1 MKKIINSALIG
12 SCCLLGLITSSTA
25 QPLKVNGVSST
36 VKTSLNLYSFN
47 KVLTIEKSTS
57 LPDILNYAA
66 SQGFDA
72 VDITGYFFPGYPNV
86 PSDEYINQ
94 IKKHTFLLGLDIS
107 GTGVKNDF
115 TNPDPK
121 KRAEDIQLVKNWI
134 DVAVKLG
141 APVIRV
147 FSGPI
152 PKGYENKREE
162 VERYLVEALAEC
174 AKYGEKRGVLVGVQN
189 HGDFLQT
196 ADQVIRVVKAV
207 NSKWL
212 GTIVDTG
219 YFLTKD
225 PYQDVAKVMP
235 YAVNFQVKESPFGP
249 RSPIKTDLVKLLQIV
264 KESGYRGYLPIETL
278 EIKGEP
284 RPVPD
289 LPYDAYKKVPPFLKD
304 LQTAIGKIY
313 Q

>member
-1 MKKIINSALIG
+1 MKKIINSSIALAL
-12 SCCLLGLITSSTA
+12 CFFGLKSTIA
-25 QPLKVNGVSST
+25 QPLKVDGVSST

-47 KVLTIEKSTS
+47 KVLTVDKTATLE
-57 LPDILNYAA
+57 DIIDYSA

-72 VDITGYFFPGYPNV
+72 IDITAYFFPGYPNI
-86 PSDEYINQ
+86 PSDEYINK
-94 IKKHTFLLGLDIS
+94 IKKRAFLLGLDIS

-115 TNPDPK
+115 TNPDAK
-121 KRAEDIQLVKNWI
+121 KRAEDIQLVKKWI
-134 DVAVKLG
+134 DVAEKLG
-141 APVIRV
+141 TPVIRV

-152 PKGYENKREE
+152 PKGYEDKRDV
-162 VERYLVEALAEC
+162 VEKYLIEALTEC
-174 AKYGEKRGVLVGVQN
+174 AKYGEKKGVLVGVQN

-196 ADQVIRVVKAV
+196 ADQVIRVVKGV
-207 NSKWL
+207 NSKWF

-225 PYQDVAKVMP
+225 PYQDIAKVMP

-249 RSPIKTDLVKLLQIV
+249 RSPIKTDLNKLSQIV

-289 LPYDAYKKVPPFLKD
+289 IPYDAYKKVPPFLKD
-304 LQTAIGKIY
+304 LKTAINKVY

>member
-1 MKKIINSALIG
+1 MKKIISSSIALTL
-12 SCCLLGLITSSTA
+12 CLLGLKSTIA
-25 QPLKVNGVSST
+25 QPLKVDGVSSK

-47 KVLTIEKSTS
+47 KVLTVDKSATLENIIDYS
-57 LPDILNYAA
+57 A
-66 SQGFDA
+66 SAGFDA
-72 VDITGYFFPGYPNV
+72 IDITAYFFPGYPNI
-86 PSDEYINQ
+86 PSDEYINK
-94 IKKHTFLLGLDIS
+94 IKKRAFLLGLDIS

-134 DVAVKLG
+134 DVAEKLG

-152 PKGYENKREE
+152 PKGYENKRDV
-162 VERYLVEALAEC
+162 VEKYLIEALTEC
-174 AKYGEKRGVLVGVQN
+174 AKYGEKKGVLVGVQN

-196 ADQVIRVVKAV
+196 ADQVIRVVKGV
-207 NSKWL
+207 NSKWF

-225 PYQDVAKVMP
+225 PYQDIAKVMP

-249 RSPIKTDLVKLLQIV
+249 RSPIRTDLNKLLQIV

-289 LPYDAYKKVPPFLKD
+289 IPYDAYKKVPPFLKD
-304 LQTAIGKIY
+304 LKTAINKVY